1 MKLFPPYTT
10 TVTATDVSGNSRECV
25 LHFAV
30 VDTEGPVLSCPTYSN
45 NMILSVSKFSWSV
58 FTDRASNSAQLY
70 WSAANATDN
79 SGTVVFVTSNY
90 NPGDVFPASNVS
102 HQITYTAIDK
112 DNNVGNCS
120 FYITVEDLESPSVE
134 CRSHL
139 HSKSN
144 FLTWNITL
152 SDNVGV
158 VHWMANDS
166 RVVPS
171 NSTLNNTYITLQ
183 QNGTFSVGTSF
194 IEYVVRDMSGNV
206 EECLLAITVED
217 LERPSIICPSNFS
230 NYYDYVFGFHRL
242 VADYGQS
249 YATVTWPS
257 PEVND
262 NSQEPITWESFPYKS
277 GDKFPLRRFPP
288 YTVQF
293 TATDLTGNNRSCYVY
308 FTIIDVEPPIITCP
322 TNITNYH
329 DTYFGIVRAATDPG
343 SSTSSVT
350 WDYPTVSD
358 NSQGVV
364 NVKSSYQS
372 GNSFA
377 PKLYPPYEVEF
388 TAEDESGNK
397 NSCKLYFLVTGTVN
411 EQTIK
416 SDVSVASST
425 MPNGIY
431 TAEDTNN
438 SISTL
443 VSTPSIL
450 SRISLSTSLS
460 LSSSTSLTLSSSS
473 SSSSLSPLSSSPLAT
488 PSQYFS
494 LPSSSSL
501 MSFSSSSPPPP
512 SSVPSSLS
520 SSSLL
525 TTQTPSTLPST
536 LLSSQIVTDEVVNT
550 LHRTNSIT
558 EDDDV
563 KHQTLIND
571 QENTVHQ
578 TTDQQLTNFFQSTD
592 PQPTEFTDRQL
603 LNQHTT
609 EKQFISRQ
617 YTFYTDKV
625 SVNQQPSVDPETINT
640 FSTDPQYSTKQQS
653 IEQTIYSPS
662 QNTLLNN
669 LSTEETV
676 INQRFTS
683 SSINYKVSSSKN
695 ENSEHTL
702 YELNS
707 TVANEL
713 SVSDNLYRMSEDIL
727 NKSATSSS
735 RTSRIAD
742 EAKLKNTKK
751 NGIDGVTM
759 VVICLSLIGGL
770 LIFISV
776 IIIIKKKI
784 LDKSAPSLH
793 YSDANVFDS
802 DRTSIN
808 ICDLE
813 LLNKEP
819 RTRDGFSNCAYISDV
834 KDSQL

>member
-438 SISTL
+438 
-443 VSTPSIL
+443 
-450 SRISLSTSLS
+450 
-460 LSSSTSLTLSSSS
+460 
-473 SSSSLSPLSSSPLAT
+473 
-488 PSQYFS
+488 
-494 LPSSSSL
+494 
-501 MSFSSSSPPPP
+501 
-512 SSVPSSLS
+512 
-520 SSSLL
+520 
-525 TTQTPSTLPST
+525 
-536 LLSSQIVTDEVVNT
+536 N
-550 LHRTNSIT
+550 
-558 EDDDV
+558 
-563 KHQTLIND
+563 
-571 QENTVHQ
+571 
-578 TTDQQLTNFFQSTD
+578 
-592 PQPTEFTDRQL
+592 
-603 LNQHTT
+603 
-609 EKQFISRQ
+609 
-617 YTFYTDKV
+617 
-625 SVNQQPSVDPETINT
+625 
-640 FSTDPQYSTKQQS
+640 
-653 IEQTIYSPS
+653 
-662 QNTLLNN
+662 
-669 LSTEETV
+669 
-676 INQRFTS
+676 
-683 SSINYKVSSSKN
+683 
-695 ENSEHTL
+695 
-702 YELNS
+702 
-707 TVANEL
+707 
-713 SVSDNLYRMSEDIL
+713 NLYRMSEDIL